1 MEVNN
6 QPIQGPRPNRRS
18 GSEQPID
25 ITRLNREAIQRST
38 DDYVQAEYPTT
49 DSIEL
54 SDAGQALAA
63 AQAKDTALADE
74 SRKAEETRQAKVQ
87 ELRQQYVEGK
97 LNTPERVE
105 KAAHNMLAS
114 D

>member
-38 DDYVQAEYPTT
+38 DEFVQTQYSA
-49 DSIEL
+49 DSIQL
-54 SDAGQALAA
+54 SEEGQALAA
-63 AQAKDTALADE
+63 AQAKENAQAE
-74 SRKAEETRQAKVQ
+74 AARKAEDAHQAKVQ
-87 ELRQQYVEGK
+87 DLRQKYVDGK

-105 KAAHNMLAS
+105 KAAHKMLAS

>member
-1 MEVNN
+1 MEIQN

-18 GSEQPID
+18 DNEQPID
-25 ITRLNREAIQRST
+25 ITRSNREAIQRST
-38 DDYVQAEYPTT
+38 EEYQQAQYSG

-54 SDAGQALAA
+54 SAEGQALAA
-63 AQAKDTALADE
+63 AKAKDTANANDA
-74 SRKAEETRQAKVQ
+74 RKAEEAHQAKVRD
-87 ELRQQYVEGK
+87 LRQKYVEGK

-105 KAAHNMLAS
+105 HAAHKILTP

>member
-18 GSEQPID
+18 GNEPPID

-38 DDYVQAEYPTT
+38 EEFVQAQNST

-54 SDAGQALAA
+54 SQEGQALAA
-63 AQAKDTALADE
+63 SQAKDNARADE
-74 SRKAEETRQAKVQ
+74 ARKAEEAYQAKVQ
-87 ELRQQYVEGK
+87 DLRRQYMEGK
-97 LNTPERVE
+97 LNTHERVDR
-105 KAAHNMLAS
+105 AAQRLLAS

>member
-6 QPIQGPRPNRRS
+6 QPTQGPRPNRRS
-18 GSEQPID
+18 PNEPID

-38 DDYVQAEYPTT
+38 DEFEHSQYSS

-54 SDAGQALAA
+54 SKEGKALAA
-63 AQAKDTALADE
+63 AGD
-74 SRKAEETRQAKVQ
+74 AKVADAKANEAKVDHDRQ
-87 ELRQQYVEGK
+87 VKVQDLRRQYVEGK
-97 LNTPERVE
+97 LNTPARVE
-105 KAAHNMLAS
+105 KAAHKMLVT

>member
-18 GSEQPID
+18 ANEPPID

-38 DDYVQAEYPTT
+38 EEFQHAQYSSP

-54 SDAGQALAA
+54 SQEGQALAA
-63 AQAKDTALADE
+63 AQAKDNARAEET
-74 SRKAEETRQAKVQ
+74 RKAEDARQAKVQ
-87 ELRQQYVEGK
+87 ELRQQHLEGK

-105 KAAHNMLAS
+105 KAAHRMLTS